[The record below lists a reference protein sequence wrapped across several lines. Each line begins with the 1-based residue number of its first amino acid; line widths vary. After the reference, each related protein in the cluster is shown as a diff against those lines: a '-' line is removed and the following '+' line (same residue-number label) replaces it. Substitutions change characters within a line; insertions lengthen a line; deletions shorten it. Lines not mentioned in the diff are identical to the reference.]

1 MSLQKV
7 ALILGSGPNVGRH
20 ISRAFAAKGYK
31 VALASRSFKKE
42 DNETGLTHFQAD
54 LSDPESVPQLF
65 AKVQQDL
72 GAPSVVVYNG
82 QYKGIGTQFSGAY
95 TLPDAQDP
103 FSIHLNNFVKDL
115 NVNTTSVFVA
125 IKEALASFAKLPASA
140 SKTFIFTGNAMNT
153 DLIVLPLT
161 GAGAGKAASAHLI
174 HAASV
179 AFYYADERKEDGT
192 PVYREISGEAHATHY
207 LKLTEDEEQGPWQQ
221 TFVRGQ
227 GYKSF

>member
-1 MSLQKV
+1 MLLQKV

-72 GAPSVVVYNG
+72 GAPSVVVYNA
-82 QYKGIGTQFSGAY
+82 GAY

-140 SKTFIFTGNAMNT
+140 SKRFIFTGNAMNT

-179 AFYYADERKEDGT
+179 AYADRGFKFYYADEKKEDGT